1 MATYGANQDPH
12 DGRRHALGMGAGS
25 GGPRKA
31 LSGMGKRLLIGIV
44 LAVLAVLFTYMSAEE
59 QEVPVTGR
67 AQRVAMSDEQQQALG
82 AQVYEQTL
90 AEEQANVVTSGP
102 QYEMVQRVAER
113 IAKVGAVDKPEF
125 EWEFTLLQRDEAN
138 AFCLPG
144 GKIVVFTGL
153 LDVAKTDDE
162 LAAVVGH
169 EVAHAVAEHGAERIY
184 RQQLTQRAVSAASG
198 AFADDPENFQRVAAL
213 LGAGA
218 QIGLDL
224 PWNREQESEADH
236 IGIIYAARGSYDP
249 EAAISFWQKMGTASG
264 GKRPPEYLSTHPN
277 SETRVRQLREWM
289 PQAKAERRQRD
300 EVEGALEG

>member
-1 MATYGANQDPH
+1 
-12 DGRRHALGMGAGS
+12 
-25 GGPRKA
+25 
-31 LSGMGKRLLIGIV
+31 
-44 LAVLAVLFTYMSAEE
+44 MSAEE
-59 QEVPVTGR
+59 QSVPVTGR
-67 AQRVAMSDEQQQALG
+67 TQRVAMSDEQQQALG
-82 AQVYEQTL
+82 AQVYDQTL
-90 AEEQANVVTSGP
+90 SEEQANIVQSGA
-102 QYEMVQRVAER
+102 QYDMVARVAER

-218 QIGLDL
+218 QLGLDL

-236 IGIIYAARGSYDP
+236 IGIIYAARAGYDP
-249 EAAISFWQKMGTASG
+249 EAAIEFWKKMQQASA
-264 GKRPPEYLSTHPN
+264 GKSPPEYLSTHP
-277 SETRVRQLREWM
+277 SSATRVRQLQGWM
-289 PQAKAERRQRD
+289 AEARRERRQHD
-300 EVEGALEG
+300 QVEGEVT